1 MLKKQNFIIQEAIF
15 ILLESIS
22 IISLLLGFGSI
33 NSVYLGAGTYTCMSI
48 WIKCKLLK
56 WYTHMKF
63 KLKVKSYRKI
73 KLKVIKGKKILYG
86 KPFDVFKNKVLWC
99 LDGFAQPVVLIIY
112 GLSIFYCSL
121 YGFSTVV
128 WCSYGFTGLFFN
140 NWCFKF
146 SLFIRYIVEAAV
158 HLWFK
163 FKVALDKCVQD
174 NMISNVKVILKR
186 SMNNLTGLFKYKYT
200 WLWYYVWYYEIPRH
214 RRFITL
220 SCFLVQGCWCDY
232 YDCGGGDFS
241 FDPLGDFID
250 NEVDEDDVT
259 QRVLD
264 WLNNLEESEY
274 EGYEG
279 ESSPEPDEVVEVE
292 HQEAETENSDSEM
305 DENSSGDTEMEIESE
320 SESEVES
327 GSGKWCASS
336 TWWS

>member
-1 MLKKQNFIIQEAIF
+1 
-15 ILLESIS
+15 
-22 IISLLLGFGSI
+22 
-33 NSVYLGAGTYTCMSI
+33 
-48 WIKCKLLK
+48 
-56 WYTHMKF
+56 
-63 KLKVKSYRKI
+63 
-73 KLKVIKGKKILYG
+73 
-86 KPFDVFKNKVLWC
+86 
-99 LDGFAQPVVLIIY
+99 
-112 GLSIFYCSL
+112 
-121 YGFSTVV
+121 
-128 WCSYGFTGLFFN
+128 
-140 NWCFKF
+140 
-146 SLFIRYIVEAAV
+146 
-158 HLWFK
+158 
-163 FKVALDKCVQD
+163 
-174 NMISNVKVILKR
+174 MISNVKVILKR